1 MTVDGGAMSEES
13 GDEVGARRGKG
24 PRSRIANWL
33 SLALF
38 ALAAILFVAV
48 AVLYVRDRDEK
59 VQTPP
64 PPTSQPGHAQLINV
78 VDALRAQGIKTEIS
92 HDPSPR
98 FAALTPPAQG
108 LTADGKPLYVFI
120 YDDPTIREDESD
132 SLETA
137 DLVPES
143 TTGTPLSGEP
153 HAVGGSNVYVI
164 LFGGDAELAAKVDR
178 AIQGL
183 P

>member
-1 MTVDGGAMSEES
+1 MST
-13 GDEVGARRGKG
+13 RGRKG
-24 PRSRIANWL
+24 LASRTANRL

-48 AVLYVRDRDEK
+48 AVLYVRDRQDK
-59 VQTPP
+59 DQTPP
-64 PPTSQPGHAQLINV
+64 PPPSQPGHAQLKNV
-78 VDALRAQGIKTEIS
+78 VDALRAQGIETEVS
-92 HDPSPR
+92 REPSPQ

-108 LTADGKPLYVFI
+108 LTADGNPLYVFI
-120 YDDPTIREDESD
+120 YDDPTIREDESGP
-132 SLETA
+132 LEAA
-137 DLVPES
+137 DLLPES
-143 TTGTPLSGEP
+143 ATGTIPSGEP
-153 HAVGGSNVYVI
+153 HPVGGSNIYVV